1 MNILLIIGDH
11 LRHKKFLEILSNK
24 INISAVII
32 EKREN
37 IRPDHNFIK
46 NKIDKNNFIRHFK
59 NRETSEKKY
68 FKLES
73 KKIDKNKIILI
84 DNIKKNQYLLKKI
97 IKKIKPD
104 VVFTFGVS
112 LIPHALLRFMPKY
125 SINLH
130 SGLAPYYKGT
140 ACNFWPFYFLEPNW
154 AGMTFHL
161 ISKKLDSGS
170 VIHHT
175 IPKLNIKDKIHDVSC
190 KVQLKSFKDSLKIIN
205 MIKNKKIKEHKI
217 EAVGKLFLKK
227 DFKPEHLRVI
237 YNLYNNN
244 IVKMYLK
251 NKLIKT
257 KPKTVSIYD

>member
-1 MNILLIIGDH
+1 
-11 LRHKKFLEILSNK
+11 
-24 INISAVII
+24 
-32 EKREN
+32 
-37 IRPDHNFIK
+37 
-46 NKIDKNNFIRHFK
+46 
-59 NRETSEKKY
+59 
-68 FKLES
+68 
-73 KKIDKNKIILI
+73 
-84 DNIKKNQYLLKKI
+84 
-97 IKKIKPD
+97 
-104 VVFTFGVS
+104 
-112 LIPHALLRFMPKY
+112 MPKY

-130 SGLAPYYKGT
+130 SGLAPYYKGA

-175 IPKLNIKDKIHDVSC
+175 IPKLNIKDNIHDVSC
-190 KVQLKSFKDSLKIIN
+190 KAQLKSFKDSLKIIK

-217 EAVGKLFLKK
+217 ESVGKLLKK
-227 DFKPEHLRVI
+227 DFKPEHLRII
-237 YNLYNNN
+237 YNLYNDN